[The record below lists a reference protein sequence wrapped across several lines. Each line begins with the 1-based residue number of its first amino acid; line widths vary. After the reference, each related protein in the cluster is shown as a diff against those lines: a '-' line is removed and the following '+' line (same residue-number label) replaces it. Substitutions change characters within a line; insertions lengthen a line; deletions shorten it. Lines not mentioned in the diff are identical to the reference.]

1 MKRLKLNHLARTKVN
16 REDEK
21 RAKDVVVENEEVVE
35 DVVEE
40 DVRNVGSALSAEEG
54 ASQLDRLL
62 LRSLQLRLA
71 LANSQLFRNRWKK
84 RSVKVTIFSSQT
96 RKSQPS

>member
-16 REDEK
+16 REHEK
-21 RAKDVVVENEEVVE
+21 REKDVVVEIEVAVE

-40 DVRNVGSALSAEEG
+40 DARNAGSEEEEEE
-54 ASQLDRLL
+54 SQADRLL
-62 LRSLQLRLA
+62 LRNLQLRLA